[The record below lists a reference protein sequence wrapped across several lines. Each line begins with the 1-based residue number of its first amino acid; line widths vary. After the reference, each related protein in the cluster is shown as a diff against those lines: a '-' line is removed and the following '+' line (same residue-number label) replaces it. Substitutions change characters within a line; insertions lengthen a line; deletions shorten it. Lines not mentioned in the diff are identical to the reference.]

1 MANQIN
7 ARFLLKYDS
16 YQNWTDLNPVLL
28 AGEVAI
34 ATIPAVEGNTTQ
46 PVTGNTLP
54 QVLIKV
60 GDGTSHY
67 TTLPFASALAA
78 DVHPWA
84 KESQTEFETRVGN
97 LVKNLSYTKAEVYNK
112 TEIDAFLALYYKKT
126 EVDAIT
132 GALADLNTTNKSS
145 LVGAINEALQAV
157 EVGGTGSVV
166 SVIKEETPTEGSQAT
181 YKVTQ
186 GGNAVGVKI
195 EIPVGYDETA
205 LAGRVQ
211 ELENKSSDY
220 VEKEEGKSLI
230 SDTEIERLASVDN
243 YDDAWLGDHET
254 WKESME
260 NPVNGLSEAVAD
272 VATRLGKISTIANS
286 YANGFQLGPVQ
297 SATEAIAN
305 LNTTVKAE
313 FNTVNEGLT
322 NSKVTIDEDTSD
334 SSVAKTYIFR
344 QGVEEIGRIKLAKD
358 LVVTAGSV
366 KEVQTM
372 DVPYMGAEVG
382 DKYIELVIANQTEPI
397 YVPAKD
403 LVDIYKAQ
411 QGAAEVQIAINGENE
426 ISATLVNGGVTEAK
440 LAEDV
445 KTKLNKTWEEVGVAQ
460 GLVDALANGQ
470 VKTNKE
476 AIDAINNAETGLLA
490 QAATDATNKANAAQ
504 AAAEAKAATAQAAA
518 EAAQTTANEAK
529 AAAGTNAT
537 AITALQEKDTAL
549 ETEIGKKAN
558 DADLKEIAKTG
569 SIYDVTEGANVST
582 GTDGVEYL
590 IFYAGTA
597 STII

>member
-157 EVGGTGSVV
+157 EVGGTDSVV

-186 GGNAVGVKI
+186 GGNVVGVKI

-205 LAGRVQ
+205 LAGRVGAIEADYVKAADIANFETKENVKKVADDLDAYKTTNDEALAGVKATAEAAQ
-211 ELENKSSDY
+211 TAEQVGAAIDAKIEALDLENTYDAKGAANTVNEALEAYKTSNDAAVGAKANQSDLDETDATVAALKAR
-220 VEKEEGKSLI
+220 VEAFL
-230 SDTEIERLASVDN
+230 DN
-243 YDDAWLGDHET
+243 TGA
-254 WKESME
+254 
-260 NPVNGLSEAVAD
+260 
-272 VATRLGKISTIANS
+272 
-286 YANGFQLGPVQ
+286 
-297 SATEAIAN
+297 ATEAIDTLQELLTYIETHDDVEISGIIADIQALEN
-305 LNTTVKAE
+305 KMVGIDGTVADYVTGAINALAIGDYAKAADLTALAARVKA
-313 FNTVNEGLT
+313 
-322 NSKVTIDEDTSD
+322 IEDAPYATTAN
-334 SSVAKTYIFR
+334 VAT
-344 QGVEEIGRIKLAKD
+344 AK
-358 LVVTAGSV
+358 
-366 KEVQTM
+366 Q
-372 DVPYMGAEVG
+372 
-382 DKYIELVIANQTEPI
+382 
-397 YVPAKD
+397 
-403 LVDIYKAQ
+403 
-411 QGAAEVQIAINGENE
+411 
-426 ISATLVNGGVTEAK
+426 
-440 LAEDV
+440 
-445 KTKLNKTWEEVGVAQ
+445 
-460 GLVDALANGQ
+460 
-470 VKTNKE
+470 E
-476 AIDAINNAETGLLA
+476 AIDAAAADAET
-490 QAATDATNKANAAQ
+490 KANAAQ

-518 EAAQTTANEAK
+518 EAAQRTADDYATAHAEDYTNAKIDELVQGANDSAGAAQTTANEAK
-529 AAAGTNAT
+529 TAAGTNAT